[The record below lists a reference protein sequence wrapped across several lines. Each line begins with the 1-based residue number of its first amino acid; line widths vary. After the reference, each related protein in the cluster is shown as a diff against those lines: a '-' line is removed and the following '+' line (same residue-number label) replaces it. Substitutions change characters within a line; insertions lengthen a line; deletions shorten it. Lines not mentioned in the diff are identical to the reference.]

1 MSDSEQSPA
10 QVPPQPAGGAPAE
23 PPPPPPAGPPSTT
36 DPPDPAPGRR
46 LPRWPALPGELP
58 GPFRRSFWRSPIR
71 GPWLTSAFGLILL
84 AGIPVVFVTGLLSYA
99 AYNPDLS
106 PVNDTTPDK
115 GWLGFYLFSWPTR
128 PEWLYRVNQGLHVTL
143 GLVLVPIVL
152 AKLWSVL
159 PRLFEWPPVRNPA
172 HALERLTLFL
182 LVGGGVFEFATGI
195 MNIQQWYVFPGSF
208 YTLHFYGGWVFVA
221 ALAVHTGLKFPTVV
235 RAIRDRGLLRELR
248 VSAARTH
255 PEPLDAGYLVSPDPA
270 APTISRRGALALAGG
285 GSLVLLVLS
294 VGQSIGG
301 PLRRAALLA
310 PHGQDTGSGPDDF
323 QINVTAAEARIT
335 AGQTGANWRLTLA
348 RTGPAGR
355 LHPGPPATLTL
366 TRAELLAMPQH
377 TAHLSIN
384 CVEGWST
391 GNQEWTGVRLRDL
404 ARLAGADQPASV
416 LVNSL
421 ERAGA
426 FNRVVLSAGQFMD
439 PDSLLALRVNGADL
453 SPNHG
458 YPARVI
464 VPASPGV
471 HNTKWV
477 ASMIFGS

>member
-1 MSDSEQSPA
+1 VSDSDQ
-10 QVPPQPAGGAPAE
+10 
-23 PPPPPPAGPPSTT
+23 PPAGPPAQPPGGQSPGPQYETT
-36 DPPDPAPGRR
+36 PSDSGHPRRR
-46 LPRWPALPGELP
+46 LPPRLALPGELP

-71 GPWLTSAFGLILL
+71 GPWLTSVLGLILL

-106 PVNDTTPDK
+106 TVNDTTPGK

-128 PEWLYRVNQGLHVTL
+128 PEWLYQLNQGTHVTL
-143 GLVLVPIVL
+143 GLVLVPFLL

-172 HALERLTLFL
+172 HALERLSLFL

-208 YTLHFYGGWVFVA
+208 YTLHFYGAWVFTA
-221 ALAVHTGLKFPTVV
+221 AFVVHAALKFPTVV
-235 RAIRDRGLLRELR
+235 RALRRRGLLRELR
-248 VSAARTH
+248 VSTARTRS
-255 PEPLDAGYLVSPDPA
+255 EPLDAGFLVSPAPA
-270 APTISRRGALALAGG
+270 SPTISRRGALALAGA
-285 GSLVLLVLS
+285 GSLILLALT

-301 PLRRAALLA
+301 PLRRTALLA

-323 QINVTAAEARIT
+323 QVNVTAADAGIAAEQTGLEWRIT
-335 AGQTGANWRLTLA
+335 LT
-348 RTGPAGR
+348 RTGPAV
-355 LHPGPPATLTL
+355 GPPVTL
-366 TRAELLAMPQH
+366 TRAELLAMPQY

-391 GNQEWTGVRLRDL
+391 GDQEWTGVRLRDL
-404 ARLAGADQPASV
+404 ARLAGADQPTSV
-416 LVNSL
+416 QVNSL
-421 ERAGA
+421 ERNGA
-426 FNRVVLSAGQFMD
+426 FNRVVLSAGQIMD
-439 PDSLLALRVNGADL
+439 PDSLLALRVNNADL
-453 SPNHG
+453 SPDHG

-477 ASMIFGS
+477 ASMSFAS

>member
-1 MSDSEQSPA
+1 MSDHEQ
-10 QVPPQPAGGAPAE
+10 PPDEAPEE
-23 PPPPPPAGPPSTT
+23 PPPPAAPPPEPPSRTV
-36 DPPDPAPGRR
+36 PPHPASTSRR
-46 LPRWPALPGELP
+46 LPRWLAPAAEPP

-71 GPWLTSAFGLILL
+71 GPWLTSVFGLILL

-99 AYNPDLS
+99 AYNPGLS

-128 PEWLYRVNQGLHVTL
+128 PEWLYRVNQGVHVTL

-159 PRLFEWPPVRNPA
+159 PRLFEWPPARNPA

-208 YTLHFYGGWVFVA
+208 YTLHFYGGWIFTA

-235 RAIRDRGLLRELR
+235 RAVRDRGLLRELR
-248 VSAARTH
+248 VSTARTQ

-285 GSLVLLVLS
+285 GSLVLLALT
-294 VGQSIGG
+294 VGQSVGG
-301 PLRRAALLA
+301 PLRRLALLA
-310 PHGQDTGSGPDDF
+310 PHGQDTGSGPDGF
-323 QINVTAAEARIT
+323 QINVTAAQARIT
-335 AGQTGANWRLTLA
+335 AGQTGEGWRLVLA
-348 RTGPAGR
+348 RTG
-355 LHPGPPATLTL
+355 LPATRL

-377 TAHLSIN
+377 TARLSIN

-391 GNQEWTGVRLRDL
+391 GDQVWSGVRLRDL
-404 ARLAGADQPASV
+404 ARLAGLASPASV
-416 LVNSL
+416 LVQSL

-426 FNRVVLSAGQFMD
+426 FNRVVLSAGQVMD
-439 PDSLLALRVNGADL
+439 PDSLLAFRVNGADL
-453 SPNHG
+453 SLDHG

-464 VPASPGV
+464 VPAAPGV

-477 ASMIFGS
+477 ASMTFRG

>member
-1 MSDSEQSPA
+1 MSDTGEPA
-10 QVPPQPAGGAPAE
+10 
-23 PPPPPPAGPPSTT
+23 AGPPQ
-36 DPPDPAPGRR
+36 DPARAPESGVFPDSERPGRR
-46 LPRWPALPGELP
+46 RPGWLALPGELP
-58 GPFRRSFWRSPIR
+58 GPFRPSFWRSPIR
-71 GPWLTSAFGLILL
+71 GPWLTSVFGLILL

-106 PVNDTTPDK
+106 PINDTTPDK
-115 GWLGFYLFSWPTR
+115 GWLGFYLFSWPTH
-128 PEWLYRVNQGLHVTL
+128 PQWLYRLTQGVHVTL
-143 GLVLVPIVL
+143 GVVLVPFLL

-195 MNIQQWYVFPGSF
+195 INIQQWYVFPGSF

-221 ALAVHTGLKFPTVV
+221 AFWFHAGLKLPTVV
-235 RAIRDRGLLRELR
+235 RALRGRGLLRELR
-248 VSAARTH
+248 VSTTRTQ
-255 PEPLDAGYLVSPDPA
+255 PEPPSAGSLVSPAPA
-270 APTISRRGALALAGG
+270 RPTISRRGALGLAGA
-285 GSLVLLVLS
+285 GSLILLVLT

-301 PLRRAALLA
+301 PLRRTALLA
-310 PHGQDTGSGPDDF
+310 PHGQETEPGGF

-335 AGQTGANWRLTLA
+335 SEQTGASWRLTLT
-348 RTGPAGR
+348 RTGAAR
-355 LHPGPPATLTL
+355 LHPGPPPTLTL

-391 GNQEWTGVRLRDL
+391 GDQEWTGVRLRDL

-416 LVNSL
+416 LVDSL
-421 ERAGA
+421 EKNGA
-426 FNRVVLSAGQFMD
+426 FNRVVLSAGQIMD
-439 PDSLLALRVNGADL
+439 SDSLLALHVNGAEL
-453 SPNHG
+453 SLDHG

-477 ASMIFGS
+477 ASMTFAS